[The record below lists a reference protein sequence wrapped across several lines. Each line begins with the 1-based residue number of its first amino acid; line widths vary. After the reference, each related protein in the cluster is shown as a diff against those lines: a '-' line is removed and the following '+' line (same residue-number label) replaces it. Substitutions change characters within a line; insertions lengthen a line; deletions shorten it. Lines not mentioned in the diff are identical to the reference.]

1 MNIQD
6 VEATRQLLLYQRLI
20 SHCGKRLT
28 ADLIDQIVSELMAE
42 MKTGPTSWSF
52 KFQEETPA

>member
-20 SHCGKRLT
+20 NHCGKRLT
-28 ADLIDQIVSELMAE
+28 ADLIDQIVSELMHE